1 VAKIKDSASPGAL
14 LRVGSQQNLNRQ
26 ELAQKAKVDRKTAQ
40 KIDEGQPVKR
50 ETLEKVANNLRVP
63 VEHLKARTDETVGDL
78 APHLEVHAASGNLL
92 LKKLSAAE
100 LPELL
105 QGTGRLHWML
115 ELPALALK
123 LHPTL
128 EKLEDAIEALRA
140 SLNIPFSP
148 PYHTLRSQLSRVARL
163 GEIEELLKELHADR
177 IAFFGATYLSWESSK
192 EDVIH
197 YEGRT
202 WGGDENF
209 TSTQVAALC
218 IDHSSLD
225 SKRVIVDA
233 GSKPP
238 RYSSEVDVF
247 VDGVRLKTREEE
259 LDDDLPF

>member
-1 VAKIKDSASPGAL
+1 
-14 LRVGSQQNLNRQ
+14 
-26 ELAQKAKVDRKTAQ
+26 
-40 KIDEGQPVKR
+40 
-50 ETLEKVANNLRVP
+50 LEKVANNLRVP

-177 IAFFGATYLSWESSK
+177 IAFFGATYLFWESSK

-238 RYSSEVDVF
+238 AIRAKSMS
-247 VDGVRLKTREEE
+247 LSTASA
-259 LDDDLPF
+259 